1 MKAYFYRGTYSL
13 KRWIWIILIVIV
25 AGSVSGYSIAHY
37 RENNRQYNQDLVSGR
52 LAIDNKNYAA
62 AQNYFSDALLK
73 KRNDKAANDLLHQTQ
88 RIVKANSAFKG
99 QEFNNAKREYK
110 VVSRDYPMG
119 SKTLAK
125 LGEKQYSLVVKVQKK
140 FKDFSK
146 QLKIAKEL
154 NASQMFMQS
163 NAELDLLFS
172 DGSFKDSYYSTLY
185 DQATKLQDANNNG
198 MVNSNNSI
206 GSSDTTG
213 TTGNQA
219 QGGYSQGTG
228 GTVQPPDNGRVV
240 QPAPNNGNQ
249 STSSSQHD
257 QNSKT
262 ENSKA
267 DSSSSATSQKAK

>member
-1 MKAYFYRGTYSL
+1 M

-52 LAIDNKNYAA
+52 LAIENKNYAA

-88 RIVKANSAFKG
+88 RIVKADSAFKG

-119 SKTLAK
+119 SKTLTR
-125 LGEKQYSLVVKVQKK
+125 LGKKQYSLVIKVQKK
-140 FKDFSK
+140 FKDFSE
-146 QLKIAKEL
+146 QLKVAKEL

-163 NAELDLLFS
+163 NAQLDLLFN

-185 DQATKLQDANNNG
+185 DQATKLQDANNSG
-198 MVNSNNSI
+198 MINSNNSI
-206 GSSDTTG
+206 GSSDTAG
-213 TTGNQA
+213 TSGNQE
-219 QGGYSQGTG
+219 QGGYSQSTREA
-228 GTVQPPDNGRVV
+228 VQPPDNGKVV

-249 STSSSQHD
+249 STSSSQRA
-257 QNSKT
+257 QNSKI
-262 ENSKA
+262 ENSRA
-267 DSSSSATSQKAK
+267 DNSSGEISQKAK